1 MNTAEL
7 INSIDEVAE
16 LTKQLLHDEIERNK
30 QEQANRNRP
39 NYEYLRTMGLL
50 T

>member
-1 MNTAEL
+1 MSTVEL
-7 INSIDEVAE
+7 INSLDEVVE

-39 NYEYLRTMGLL
+39 NYDYLKALGLI
-50 T
+50 

>member
-16 LTKQLLHDEIERNK
+16 LTKQLLHDEIERNR

-39 NYEYLRTMGLL
+39 NYDYLKALGLI
-50 T
+50 

>member
-39 NYEYLRTMGLL
+39 NYEYLRVMGLL
-50 T
+50 A

>member
-16 LTKQLLHDEIERNK
+16 FTQQLLHDEIERNK

-39 NYEYLRTMGLL
+39 NYEYLKAMGLL
-50 T
+50 Q

>member
-1 MNTAEL
+1 MSTVEL
-7 INSIDEVAE
+7 IDSLDEVAE

-39 NYEYLRTMGLL
+39 NYDYLRALGLI
-50 T
+50 

>member
-7 INSIDEVAE
+7 INSVDEIAE

-30 QEQANRNRP
+30 QEQANRNKP
-39 NYEYLRTMGLL
+39 NYAYLKAMGLVL
-50 T
+50 

>member
-1 MNTAEL
+1 MNIAEL

-39 NYEYLRTMGLL
+39 NYDYLRALGLI
-50 T
+50 

>member
-1 MNTAEL
+1 MDTIEL
-7 INSIDEVAE
+7 ANSIDEIAE

-39 NYEYLRTMGLL
+39 NYDYLRAMGLVS
-50 T
+50 